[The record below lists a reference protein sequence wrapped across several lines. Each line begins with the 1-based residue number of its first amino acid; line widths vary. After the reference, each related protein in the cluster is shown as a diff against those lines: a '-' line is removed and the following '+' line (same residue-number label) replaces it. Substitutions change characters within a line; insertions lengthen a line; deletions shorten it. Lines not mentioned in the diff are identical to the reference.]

1 MPKGKPTRL
10 AAVIAE
16 ACEGKITQETAFKMI
31 VNILRKDGCSCCDVM
46 EKAYMK
52 MVDERDHAIEMCA
65 DVAEKWE
72 PPLPPS
78 LNSLRLQSEVDQLD
92 AKIRPI
98 QLAAGK
104 AIAKAIR
111 ERAT

>member
-1 MPKGKPTRL
+1 MPRR
-10 AAVIAE
+10 
-16 ACEGKITQETAFKMI
+16 EGKGPAQI
-31 VNILRKDGCSCCDVM
+31 VAEFRDGKLTELEAVKAIKNLLRKPGCPACDVS

-72 PPLPPS
+72 PPMPPS
-78 LNSLRLQSEVDQLD
+78 LNSLRLQAQVDQFD
-92 AKIRPI
+92 AKVRPI

>member
-1 MPKGKPTRL
+1 MPRREGKSP
-10 AAVIAE
+10 AQIIAE
-16 ACEGKITQETAFKMI
+16 FRDGKLTEFEAVKAIK
-31 VNILRKDGCSCCDVM
+31 NYLKKPGCQCCGFM
-46 EKAYMK
+46 EKEYMK

-65 DVAEKWE
+65 DVADKWE

-78 LNSLRLQSEVDQLD
+78 LNSLRLQAEIDQFD
-92 AKIRPI
+92 AKLRPI